1 MKTYLS
7 VPIEQKDRVKN
18 LGAWWDPARKCWYVP
33 DGTDLTPFL
42 RWVADLP
49 KLSCGV
55 KRVLH
60 QRVR

>member
-1 MKTYLS
+1 
-7 VPIEQKDRVKN
+7 VRR
-18 LGAWWDPARKCWYVP
+18 LGAKWDPARKRWFVP

-42 RWVADLP
+42 SWVPGLP